1 MGQGGRGST
10 TFSFTLCREAGSLD
24 YLALDAFAVI
34 VQDED
39 PVDSGQG
46 QRLLRS
52 RERWRVAHG
61 LGKNTKPRSLITS
74 QQARPAVCRP
84 GNTYPPVTSSPP
96 YHLQDFTA
104 VWYSINDVIRYGG
117 LALAWANKMIL
128 IIAHLTTVDLTS
140 DVTQEFIAN
149 SGAVFPP
156 TPVYCSVKVTCPV
169 CFTPI

>member
-1 MGQGGRGST
+1 MGQGDRGST
-10 TFSFTLCREAGSLD
+10 TFSLALCREAGRLD

-52 RERWRVAHG
+52 HERWRVAHWVG
-61 LGKNTKPRSLITS
+61 EKYQTAQPYYEPAGSPGRLPPREYLPTSNQFPSLPSSRLFGTVS
-74 QQARPAVCRP
+74 M
-84 GNTYPPVTSSPP
+84 TY
-96 YHLQDFTA
+96 
-104 VWYSINDVIRYGG
+104 IRYDG

-128 IIAHLTTVDLTS
+128 IIAHLTSVDLTT

-149 SGAVFPP
+149 SGAFFPP